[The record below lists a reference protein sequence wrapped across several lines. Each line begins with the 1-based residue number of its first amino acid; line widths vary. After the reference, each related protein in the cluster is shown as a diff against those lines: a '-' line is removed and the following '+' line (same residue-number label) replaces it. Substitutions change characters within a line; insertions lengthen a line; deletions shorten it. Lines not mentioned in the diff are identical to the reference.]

1 MVWHENSLLGL
12 DHCTIKLIS
21 AISRFQSRD
30 FDRVFRSNSEFI
42 KTPQRFF
49 RNLAYLHKFRVRRS
63 LKNWSAVISQ
73 ILEKDVRFQ
82 FFCHSCLRSGP
93 IKRKG
98 SQLKSIWIKG
108 SFNLSK
114 ENSKRAGWNNARS
127 STKLQV
133 CLPSICI
140 LAFITQIVCKVL

>member
-30 FDRVFRSNSEFI
+30 FDRVFRSNSEFNQDPNASFGI
-42 KTPQRFF
+42 WLT
-49 RNLAYLHKFRVRRS
+49 YLHKFRVRRS

-93 IKRKG
+93 IQRKG

-127 STKLQV
+127 STELQV
-133 CLPSICI
+133 CLTSIY
-140 LAFITQIVCKVL
+140 

>member
-1 MVWHENSLLGL
+1 MGVVWHENSLLGL

-63 LKNWSAVISQ
+63 LEKLISCDFTN
-73 ILEKDVRFQ
+73 LEKNVCFQ

-93 IKRKG
+93 IQRKG

-114 ENSKRAGWNNARS
+114 ENSKRAG
-127 STKLQV
+127 
-133 CLPSICI
+133 
-140 LAFITQIVCKVL
+140 